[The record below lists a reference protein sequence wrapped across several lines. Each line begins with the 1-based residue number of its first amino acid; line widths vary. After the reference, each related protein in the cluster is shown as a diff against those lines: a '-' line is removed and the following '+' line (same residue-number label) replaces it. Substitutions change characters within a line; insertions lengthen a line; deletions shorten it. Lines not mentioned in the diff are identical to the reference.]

1 MLLDQQEIDPQT
13 EREMPLEAP
22 AHLSEAAK
30 AWIRQLEAAYELE
43 PEKQQLALTA
53 ANALDRAETARQ
65 RVESDGAF
73 IEDRFGQVKPHPGVA
88 VERDARAAF
97 VRTVRA
103 LDLAIYTKPGFKAGA

>member
-1 MLLDQQEIDPQT
+1 V
-13 EREMPLEAP
+13 PLEAP

-43 PEKQQLALTA
+43 PQKQQLALAA
-53 ANALDRAETARQ
+53 ANALDRAESARQ
-65 RVESDGAF
+65 RVEQDGPF
-73 IEDRFGQVKPHPGVA
+73 IDDRFGQVKPHPAVN

-103 LDLAIYTKPGFKAGA
+103 LDLPIYTKPGFKVGA